1 MDLSNLGAFMI
12 GDAESTSIV
21 RRFTWTLRRLKL
33 NKSYFGLSL
42 IRRDEVLA
50 QYLYIES
57 KNNLFSSK
65 KKLRE
70 HVKKTG
76 SAMVIF
82 EH

>member
-1 MDLSNLGAFMI
+1 MI